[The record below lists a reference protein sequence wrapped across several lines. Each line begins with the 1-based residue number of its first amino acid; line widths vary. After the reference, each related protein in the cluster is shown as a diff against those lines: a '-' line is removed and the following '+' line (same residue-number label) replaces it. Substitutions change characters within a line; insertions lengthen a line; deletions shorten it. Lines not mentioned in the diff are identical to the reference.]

1 MVQGLA
7 TTSLAAGSNPA
18 TRLKGACQMTAQEKF
33 DEFVRDTTV
42 LEHFAKLTLDTK
54 REILRDWLLG
64 EDVSDQCEEVLF
76 DVRGDFTPKQHRE
89 LGVALVSSFKGFLN
103 DDRKDWLNEH
113 LETDRSRT
121 MKKRTKN
128 LTTTMTWTT
137 TQLNSV
143 AASETCHTQRPHLR
157 SVPTCDCTHRSRP

>member
-1 MVQGLA
+1 
-7 TTSLAAGSNPA
+7 
-18 TRLKGACQMTAQEKF
+18 MTAQEKF

-89 LGVALVSSFKGFLN
+89 LGVALVSSFKDFLN

-113 LETDRSRT
+113 LETPFKDDEEEDEESDDDDDLDDDSAELGGS
-121 MKKRTKN
+121 K
-128 LTTTMTWTT
+128 
-137 TQLNSV
+137 
-143 AASETCHTQRPHLR
+143 
-157 SVPTCDCTHRSRP
+157 